1 MATQTQISRPAPFI
15 EDIGKDFAKSLI
27 GVTGLPALTRDI
39 SEDLTKRTIQDPAD
53 PSKFRLETDE
63 ELANRQQ
70 IARERFQ
77 TFQQTQKAQ
86 EGFAP
91 TVADQDQLQLDAA
104 RLAGEGVDSF
114 KPFIK
119 DAQTQFGKAI
129 TGLEGAEGLLGA
141 GVDTRT
147 AQEIAAGV
155 APPPG
160 SIAEFTSPYQQQVI
174 DATIA
179 DFERLSAQQREAIK
193 DQQTALGVLGA
204 ERAGVQ
210 LGTFEADRARAQAA
224 LLAGI
229 RQQGFQDAVAR
240 RQQDIANR
248 QGLAQSRL
256 GLGTFQTGLASQVP
270 GLEQAQ
276 IAQLGRVGAVQ
287 QAQAQAQEDVGR
299 EAARMAAFEPQE
311 RLGFYGQ
318 GVTGLMGGYPV
329 RSTTTNIPNP
339 TPLQTALGVGST
351 LAGIYGAVKNPGTI
365 DPSRLLKLPGSG
377 TS

>member
-39 SEDLTKRTIQDPAD
+39 SEDLTKRTIQDP
-53 PSKFRLETDE
+53 STNEFRLETDE

-91 TVADQDQLQLDAA
+91 TVAAQDPLQTQAA
-104 RLAGEGVDSF
+104 TLAGQGVDSF
-114 KPFIK
+114 RPFIA
-119 DAQTQFGKAI
+119 DAQTQFDKAAAGI
-129 TGLEGAEGLLGA
+129 AGAENLLGTGA
-141 GVDTRT
+141 GTG
-147 AQEIAAGV
+147 A
-155 APPPG
+155 G

-179 DFERLSAQQREAIK
+179 DFDRLRGQQREAIR

-210 LGTFEADRARAQAA
+210 LGQFEADQDRALGS

-248 QGLAQSRL
+248 QGLAQSRV
-256 GLGTFQTGLASQVP
+256 GLGSLQTGLASQVP

-287 QAQAQAQEDVGR
+287 QAQAQAEADVGR

>member
-39 SEDLTKRTIQDPAD
+39 SEDLTKRTIQDP
-53 PSKFRLETDE
+53 STNEFRLETDD

-70 IARERFQ
+70 IARERFE

-91 TVADQDQLQLDAA
+91 TVAAQDALQTQAA
-104 RLAGEGVDSF
+104 TLAGQGVDSF
-114 KPFIK
+114 RPFIA
-119 DAQTQFGKAI
+119 DAQTQFDKAA
-129 TGLEGAEGLLGA
+129 TGIAGAENLLGTGA
-141 GVDTRT
+141 GTG
-147 AQEIAAGV
+147 A
-155 APPPG
+155 G
-160 SIAEFTSPYQQQVI
+160 SIADFTSPYQQQVI

-179 DFERLSAQQREAIK
+179 DFERLRAQQEEAIK

-210 LGTFEADRARAQAA
+210 LGQFQADQDRAQAA

-287 QAQAQAQEDVGR
+287 QAQAQAEADVGR

-351 LAGIYGAVKNPGTI
+351 LAGIYGAVKNPSGI
-365 DPSRLLKLPGSG
+365 NAASLLNLPRNP
-377 TS
+377 

>member
-39 SEDLTKRTIQDPAD
+39 SEDLTKRTIQDP
-53 PSKFRLETDE
+53 STNEFRLETDE

-70 IARERFQ
+70 IAKERFE

-91 TVADQDQLQLDAA
+91 TVADQNQLQLDAA
-104 RLAGEGVDSF
+104 KLAGEGVDSF
-114 KPFIK
+114 RPFIK

-147 AQEIAAGV
+147 AQQIADGV
-155 APPPG
+155 APPAG

-179 DFERLSAQQREAIK
+179 DFERIRGQQREAIE

-210 LGTFEADRARAQAA
+210 LGQFESDQNKALTS

-248 QGLAQSRL
+248 QGLAQSRV
-256 GLGTFQTGLASQVP
+256 GLGSLQTGLASQVP

-287 QAQAQAQEDVGR
+287 QAQAQAEADVGR

-329 RSTTTNIPNP
+329 RQTTTNIPNP

-365 DPSRLLKLPGSG
+365 DPSKFLRLPGSG
-377 TS
+377 GN